1 MPSRRNAVKEVRK
14 DKKRRVRNVYVKT
27 TLKTIRKDFDKIIEE
42 GNADKVCDCFKKL
55 SSTIDKTVKKGVIKA
70 GKADRIKSR
79 CAQKVNALVQK
90 KS

>member
-14 DKKRRVRNVYVKT
+14 DKKRRARNVYVKT
-27 TLKTIRKDFDKIIEE
+27 TMKTIRKDFDKIIEE
-42 GNADKVCDCFKKL
+42 GNAEKVCDSFKKL
-55 SSTIDKTVKKGVIKA
+55 SSMIDKTVKKGVIKA

-79 CAQKVNALVQK
+79 CAQKMNALVQK

>member
-14 DKKRRVRNVYVKT
+14 DKKRRARNVYVKT

-42 GNADKVCDCFKKL
+42 GNAEKVQDSYKKL
-55 SSTIDKTVKKGVIKA
+55 SSAVDKTVKKGVIKA

-79 CAQKVNALVQK
+79 CALKVNALVQK

>member
-14 DKKRRVRNVYVKT
+14 DKKRRARNVYVKT
-27 TLKTIRKDFDKIIEE
+27 TLKTIRKDFDKIIKE
-42 GNADKVCDCFKKL
+42 GNADKVQDSFKKL

-79 CAQKVNALVQK
+79 CAQKMNALVQK

>member
-14 DKKRRVRNVYVKT
+14 DKKRRARNVYVKT

-42 GNADKVCDCFKKL
+42 GKAEKVYDSFKKL
-55 SSTIDKTVKKGVIKA
+55 SSTIDKTVKRGVIKA

-79 CAQKVNALVQK
+79 CALKMNALVQK

>member
-14 DKKRRVRNVYVKT
+14 DKKRRARNVYVKT
-27 TLKTIRKDFDKIIEE
+27 TMKTIRKDFDKIIEE
-42 GNADKVCDCFKKL
+42 GNAEKVCDSFKKL

-79 CAQKVNALVQK
+79 CAQKMNALVQK

>member
-14 DKKRRVRNVYVKT
+14 DKKRRVRNVYVKA
-27 TLKTIRKDFDKIIEE
+27 TLKTVRKDFDKIIEE
-42 GNADKVCDCFKKL
+42 GNAEKVCDSYKKL
-55 SSTIDKTVKKGVIKA
+55 SSTVDKTVKKGVIKA

-79 CAQKVNALVQK
+79 CAQKMNAIVQK